1 MTYTRLKR
9 AHTFQNYAQSIQIA
23 VNNNKN
29 CCASR
34 RVFGAHGL
42 FGGQQ
47 KTLKSIV
54 KKHTLGRSSNSTKLA
69 IFTGYA
75 VKSNEID
82 ELKNMNV
89 RKLKQN
95 CMFCW

>member
-1 MTYTRLKR
+1 MNCTRLKR

-42 FGGQQ
+42 FAGQQ
-47 KTLKSIV
+47 KTLKIIV
-54 KKHTLGRSSNSTKLA
+54 KNMHLGAPATR
-69 IFTGYA
+69 
-75 VKSNEID
+75 
-82 ELKNMNV
+82 
-89 RKLKQN
+89 
-95 CMFCW
+95 